1 MGDQHDGAPPDVR
14 DSGAP
19 LMGEATQGL
28 SSGSGVGVPGY
39 LLLDTQI
46 RSFGMDMIPTGA
58 RTNSKLLNRMFVF
71 LSNHRVGMGIVRS
84 DYKGVSA
91 W

>member
-1 MGDQHDGAPPDVR
+1 MRTLLTIRKAIMGEQHDGAPPDMR

-28 SSGSGVGVPGY
+28 SSGSGVGVPRI

-46 RSFGMDMIPTGA
+46 RSFGM
-58 RTNSKLLNRMFVF
+58 
-71 LSNHRVGMGIVRS
+71 GIVRLE
-84 DYKGVSA
+84 YKGVSA